1 MDQNGDWTF
10 CDRQAYWPP
19 RGMLATL
26 LTLGGIV
33 VDIWAFVNPNNI
45 YDHNYKITN
54 VLSEI
59 IDLNDDTK
67 SQRGNTHIF
76 QDKYVSSAPYSIIM
90 NIVISFSI
98 FVLMLW
104 KGAMGHFRFQNQI
117 YDNEEE
123 ENSKLNSLSQWSVDV
138 T

>member
-1 MDQNGDWTF
+1 M
-10 CDRQAYWPP
+10 
-19 RGMLATL
+19 
-26 LTLGGIV
+26 
-33 VDIWAFVNPNNI
+33 DIWAFVNPNNI

-59 IDLNDDTK
+59 IDLKWTSGITK

-98 FVLMLW
+98 F
-104 KGAMGHFRFQNQI
+104 G
-117 YDNEEE
+117 Y
-123 ENSKLNSLSQWSVDV
+123 
-138 T
+138 